1 MQRIYHDL
9 FRIAERILQIDP
21 CYQVFWNGEC
31 ERYEVFWHGKL
42 AFIVPFDALDV
53 RTLTYAQRTRRENAD
68 DIEREIDEGN
78 AAIFQERDKKIQALK
93 AQIKD
98 YVKYDFERFN

>member
-1 MQRIYHDL
+1 MPRIYHDV
-9 FRIAERILQIDP
+9 FHIAERILKIDP
-21 CYQVFWNGEC
+21 SYEILWNRER

-42 AFIVPFDALDV
+42 AFVIPFDALDV

-68 DIEREIDEGN
+68 EIEREIDEGN
-78 AAIFQERDKKIQALK
+78 AAIFQEQDKKIEAMK

-98 YVKYDFERFN
+98 YVKYDSERFN

>member
-9 FRIAERILQIDP
+9 FHIAERLQQIDP
-21 CYQVFWNGEC
+21 CYEVYWHGER
-31 ERYEVFWHGKL
+31 ERFEVFWHGKL
-42 AFIVPFDALDV
+42 AFVVPFDALDV
-53 RTLTYAQRTRRENAD
+53 RTLDYAKRTRRENAD

-78 AAIFQERDKKIQALK
+78 AAIFQEQDKKIKALQ

-98 YVKYDFERFN
+98 YVKYDFERFH

>member
-9 FRIAERILQIDP
+9 FHIAERILQIDP
-21 CYQVFWNGEC
+21 AYEIYWHGEK
-31 ERYEVFWHGKL
+31 ERFEVFWHGKL
-42 AFIVPFDALDV
+42 AFVVPFETLDV
-53 RTLTYAQRTRRENAD
+53 RTLVYAQRTRRENAD
-68 DIEREIDEGN
+68 EIEREIDEGN
-78 AAIFQERDKKIQALK
+78 AAIFQAQAKKVENLK

>member
-9 FRIAERILQIDP
+9 FHIAERILQIDP
-21 CYQVFWNGEC
+21 CYKIFWHGER

-42 AFIVPFDALDV
+42 AFVVPFDALDV
-53 RTLTYAQRTRRENAD
+53 RTLEYAKRTRRENAD

-78 AAIFQERDKKIQALK
+78 AAIFQEQDKKIKALQ

>member
-9 FRIAERILQIDP
+9 FHIAERIQQIDP
-21 CYQVFWNGEC
+21 LYEIYWNGER
-31 ERYEVFWHGKL
+31 ERYEIFWRDKL
-42 AFIVPFDALDV
+42 AFVIPFDALDV
-53 RTLTYAQRTRRENAD
+53 RTLNYTQRTRRENAD

-78 AAIFQERDKKIQALK
+78 AAIFQEQNRKIQAMK
-93 AQIKD
+93 AKIKD